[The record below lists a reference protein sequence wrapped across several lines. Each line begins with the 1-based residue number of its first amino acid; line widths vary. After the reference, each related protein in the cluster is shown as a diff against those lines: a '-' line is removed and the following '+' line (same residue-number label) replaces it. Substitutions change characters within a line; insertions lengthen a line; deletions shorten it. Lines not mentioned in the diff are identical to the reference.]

1 MKIDFSKAQQ
11 KLSEAKN
18 IVITAHVNPDGDA
31 LGSMLAFGQYFKMA
45 GKAVSLWVDDDL
57 PSKYDFLPGFE
68 QITRPAQM
76 EEPAD
81 LLLVLDTAPDRIGLV
96 CNFTDAPILNIDHH
110 VSNTGQSE
118 FALYLDAGK
127 AATGE
132 IVYSLLKAMG
142 AAISTEIATCLYT
155 AIATD
160 CGFFRYSNTTP
171 FTMEAAADLLRCGV
185 RPHLISEALEKT
197 PLAVVQ
203 GRAEALKTLELFLED
218 RLAIV
223 MVEQQVLEKYTSTEG
238 LIDAIRVI
246 DHVDVAVVVKFVEDS
261 LCRISMRSKFT
272 DVSQIAVQFGGGGHP
287 RAAGCSLK
295 MNVQMAK
302 KEILSAIISA
312 MEGKLHG

>member
-1 MKIDFSKAQQ
+1 MKTDFSKAQQ
-11 KLSEAKN
+11 KMSEAN
-18 IVITAHVNPDGDA
+18 HIVITAHVNPDGDA
-31 LGSMLAFGQYFKMA
+31 LGSMLAFGHYFKSA
-45 GKAVSLWVDDDL
+45 GKKVSLWIDDDF
-57 PSKYDFLPGFE
+57 PAQYAFLPGWE
-68 QITRPAQM
+68 QITRPVQL
-76 EEPAD
+76 EQPAD
-81 LLLVLDTAPDRIGLV
+81 LLLVLDTAPDRIGAI

-110 VSNTGQSE
+110 VSNEGQSD
-118 FALYLDAGK
+118 AMLYLDAGK

-132 IVYSLLKAMG
+132 IVYSFLKEMQAVISEDI
-142 AAISTEIATCLYT
+142 AACLFT

-171 FTMEAAADLLRCGV
+171 FTMEAAADLLRCGA

-203 GRAEALKTLELFLED
+203 ARAEAMKTLELFLED

-223 MVEQQVLEKYTSTEG
+223 MVEQQVLEKYNSTEG

-246 DHVDVAVVVKFVEDS
+246 DHVDVAVVVKFVEDA
-261 LCRISMRSKFT
+261 LCRVSMRSKFT
-272 DVSQIAVQFGGGGHP
+272 DVSQIAMQFGGGGHP

-312 MEGKLHG
+312 MEGKSHG